1 MKPEKSPGFCSHP
14 ERRERVSWSILWDGL
29 VFLRIFAW
37 IVKFWCLVWLQLSSE
52 CLLTHARTCISS
64 AGVQWSQL
72 YLCLQ
77 ILWAR
82 HWQPSSGCP
91 TAPELHVTI
100 IIINNNFF
108 KKIYFLL
115 FPVPLISFPG
125 SILQPVLDVCVLPV
139 LGTVPAP
146 WSAAPSG
153 DVPGVCTAL
162 HCSPSPSVSLLPDS
176 SVHPTIPSM
185 AAPPGAVGEGI
196 FSRAGNSGWA
206 LHFATALFFY
216 SSFFKLF
223 FYFSVCLPNPTELLL
238 IFHPSLLMGNQLEC
252 DCLLY
257 LRACW

>member
-14 ERRERVSWSILWDGL
+14 ERRERVSWLILWDGL

-100 IIINNNFF
+100 IIIKNNF
-108 KKIYFLL
+108 YFFNL
-115 FPVPLISFPG
+115 FS
-125 SILQPVLDVCVLPV
+125 
-139 LGTVPAP
+139 
-146 WSAAPSG
+146 
-153 DVPGVCTAL
+153 
-162 HCSPSPSVSLLPDS
+162 SVSCASNFISRKYPPASVGCLCPACARNSSSPVVCCSIWGCSRGLYSSPLLPFPICFS
-176 SVHPTIPSM
+176 PPWLICPSHHSQH
-185 AAPPGAVGEGI
+185 G
-196 FSRAGNSGWA
+196 STTWS
-206 LHFATALFFY
+206 
-216 SSFFKLF
+216 
-223 FYFSVCLPNPTELLL
+223 
-238 IFHPSLLMGNQLEC
+238 
-252 DCLLY
+252 
-257 LRACW
+257 CWRRDF